1 MSTSHLRIKDQRSF
15 VYITQPLTFKRKHLS
30 VEKMSFDE
38 TRELQTENKQALHDT
53 TLVKTFD
60 K

>member
-1 MSTSHLRIKDQRSF
+1 M
-15 VYITQPLTFKRKHLS
+15 S

-38 TRELQTENKQALHDT
+38 TRELQTENKQTLHDT

-60 K
+60 Q